1 MIPYNIKNITEL
13 QLKAARALLA
23 WSGQDLSDASGVG
36 VATIR
41 RLETGHLA
49 AANNTTLQALVRALE
64 DQGIEFT
71 GNPEVNPGV
80 VLHLKP
86 PE

>member
-1 MIPYNIKNITEL
+1 MIPYDTKKITEL

-64 DQGIEFT
+64 AAGIQFT

-86 PE
+86 TE